1 MGGRDFYV
9 GSKPTKLGAL
19 LGERGQR
26 GIVADL
32 QRDYRIRRLL
42 EIGTGKGRVARA
54 CRDFGVEYFGID
66 CSADVVEQAQAD
78 CFRMILAGVP
88 PLPDLGGFKPD
99 VVVSIDTLSNLT
111 SYEQAQGFVASAGSC
126 LDPGGLFLLMAPDLR
141 FAKWSFWDPDLTRGF
156 PTTRRRLAR
165 LLHEAGFDIVESSYQ
180 LDGIGQPWCFLI
192 YYGTKLIPYRLLDTL
207 TGWRSRRDLAL
218 YPSVWET
225 IHHKAPGAYVLGRK
239 RSNSV

>member
-1 MGGRDFYV
+1 MAARDFYV
-9 GSKPTKLGAL
+9 KSTPTKLGAL

-26 GIVADL
+26 GIVAAL
-32 QRDYRIRRLL
+32 QKKYKIRSLL

-54 CRDFGVEYFGID
+54 CRDFGIDYFGID
-66 CSADVVEQAQAD
+66 CSAAVVEQAQAD
-78 CFRMILAGVP
+78 GLRVACACVP
-88 PLPDLGGFKPD
+88 PLPDLAGFKPD
-99 VVVSIDTLSNLT
+99 VVVSIDTLSNLS

-126 LDPGGLFLLMAPDLR
+126 LAPGGLFLLMAPDLL

-165 LLHEAGFDIVESSYQ
+165 LLDQAGFDIIESTYK
-180 LDGIGQPWCFLI
+180 LDGIGRPWSDLI
-192 YYGTKLIPYRLLDTL
+192 YYATKLVPYRLLDAL
-207 TGWRSRRDLAL
+207 TGRWIKRNLAL

-239 RSNSV
+239 R